1 MGPPARVPAL
11 VVSGLPDVG
20 KTRLI
25 ERLVSGLPQRRVGW
39 VIQDLSG
46 LRGAAPVNAAWRRLE
61 ARLPET
67 DGCLLC
73 ALREDLVT
81 ECLAAAEEH
90 LDLLVVES
98 PGIVPPHLASTTLT
112 ATDATRA
119 ALRVQAHVAVV
130 AAASFAEDLDDDRDS
145 CDLGYDL
152 TGHDPCVAELLVA
165 QVERADA
172 VVLAGVADVG
182 HQQLARV
189 EALVGLLNPEAV
201 VLHDV
206 DPELAGSLLAGP
218 PRPSV
223 AAAPTSTRR
232 GAGTATDDDA
242 GVSSVHF
249 RARRPFHPTRLQALL
264 ETPLDGVLR
273 GRGVAWLASRPDLAL
288 RWDHAGPTLN
298 LAPESLWSPTGEPG
312 QALELVGVGLDAEA
326 LRRTL
331 EAALLSD
338 EELSAPAASWQAL
351 HGPFPDWGAEVVADL
366 PVRESMREP
375 A

>member
-1 MGPPARVPAL
+1 M
-11 VVSGLPDVG
+11 
-20 KTRLI
+20 
-25 ERLVSGLPQRRVGW
+25 
-39 VIQDLSG
+39 
-46 LRGAAPVNAAWRRLE
+46 
-61 ARLPET
+61 
-67 DGCLLC
+67 
-73 ALREDLVT
+73 
-81 ECLAAAEEH
+81 
-90 LDLLVVES
+90 
-98 PGIVPPHLASTTLT
+98 
-112 ATDATRA
+112 
-119 ALRVQAHVAVV
+119 
-130 AAASFAEDLDDDRDS
+130 
-145 CDLGYDL
+145 
-152 TGHDPCVAELLVA
+152 AELLVA

-206 DPELAGSLLAGP
+206 DPALAGSLLAGP

-338 EELSAPAASWQAL
+338 EELLAPAASWQAL
-351 HGPFPDWGAEVVADL
+351 PGPFPDWGAEVVADL